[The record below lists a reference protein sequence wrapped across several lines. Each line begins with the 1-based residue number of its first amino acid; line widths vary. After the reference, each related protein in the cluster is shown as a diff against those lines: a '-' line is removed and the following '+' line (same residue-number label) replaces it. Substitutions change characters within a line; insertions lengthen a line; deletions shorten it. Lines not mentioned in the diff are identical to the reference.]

1 MLLID
6 RRGARVPVSIVKWI
20 AGDRRTQEFRLLSRW
35 FQQLLR
41 LRERFGECVFAGYDP
56 LALNETAS
64 VGLFAAAA
72 SRSGLLALTDYA
84 SFKRTW
90 TREARY
96 RRGRCDLWVADPRRD
111 LSWAFEFKQGW
122 FSSRT
127 RLATIETLLDRACCD
142 ARSVDMLEAHR
153 RYGALIVTVD
163 EREGDC
169 AEQEERLAQL
179 ADRASYCCRL
189 SGSAAPVWIFLERV

>member
-1 MLLID
+1 MPA
-6 RRGARVPVSIVKWI
+6 GIVDWI
-20 AGDRRTQEFRLLSRW
+20 AGRRETQEFRLLSRW

-84 SFKRTW
+84 SFKRSW
-90 TREARY
+90 TPEARY

-122 FSSRT
+122 FSAGT
-127 RLATIETLLDRACCD
+127 RLATIESLLDRACGD
-142 ARSVDMLEAHR
+142 ARNVDMLEAHR
-153 RYGALIVTVD
+153 RYGALIVTV
-163 EREGDC
+163 EGREPDC
-169 AEQEERLAQL
+169 PQQDERLAQL
-179 ADRASYCCRL
+179 AERASYCCRL
-189 SGSAAPVWIFLERV
+189 SGSVAPAWIFLEQV